1 MARIAAPGPRKT
13 SPSPLQ
19 PPWTPGPARY
29 GVGVRHNV
37 TVPMSDGVVL
47 RADIHYPTEP
57 TTGEPA
63 AGPFPVL
70 VSITP
75 YGKKAPPP
83 AAQIGGGATPY
94 LIKRGYIEV
103 MVDVRGTGASGGS
116 FEMFG
121 PKQAQDGVDLVAVG
135 VDAAERERTRRHV
148 RHLLPGRNQLFTAAA
163 VGPDSPLK
171 AIFPVMAANDFYRD
185 AAAMGGVPHMRA
197 VQGYGSTYRLLN
209 IVNPSLEYLTR
220 GDHERPAREVWPR
233 CASADATN
241 AITSARSSPTPPT
254 AATPPSTD
262 PSGTPAARPRPPA
275 HRRQRRGG
283 LPRRRLARRLPAWCA
298 AQLRRTAERLR
309 GTARRPRRWRPDR
322 PTSDRIRLLMGPWYH
337 VSDFDGLH
345 LNALQLRWFDHWLKD
360 DSTAAVSSDRRLRSR
375 PSGAHDGS
383 TPANIP
389 LPEATPTR
397 FYLSPAGR
405 LSADAAPDDS
415 EATLL
420 YTPRGPIAGRS
431 LEQWSLGMTSFIAS
445 QRGRRIRYDLDNRR
459 LQRAALTYTTEP
471 FTSPRLLAGP
481 ITLTVHATA
490 TTTETLWVA
499 HLDDVFPDGTS
510 RPLTQG
516 ALLGSLRAL
525 DPARTWS
532 LPDGTVLH
540 PHHISTRAAAQ
551 PVVPGELTR
560 YDVEI
565 FPTAALIESDHRL
578 RLTLTTYDFPHLVPT
593 KPARRALAGG
603 RYQLR
608 QGGTTPSYLVV
619 PLADVPLNRADD
631 SIAAG

>member
-121 PKQAQDGVDLVAVG
+121 PKQAQDGADMVAWALTLPNANGRVG
-135 VDAAERERTRRHV
+135 MFGISYLGA
-148 RHLLPGRNQLFTAAA
+148 NQLFVAAA
-163 VGPDSPLK
+163 VGPNSPLK

-185 AAAMGGVPHMRA
+185 VATMGGVPHMRA

-220 GDHERPAREVWPR
+220 GDHERPRAGGLAAVRQR
-233 CASADATN
+233 GRDQRHYFGTLTADAAN
-241 AITSARSSPTPPT
+241 GGDT
-254 AATPPSTD
+254 AFDGPFWD
-262 PSGTPAARPRPPA
+262 N
-275 HRRQRRGG
+275 
-283 LPRRRLARRLPAWCA
+283 L
-298 AQLRRTAERLR
+298 
-309 GTARRPRRWRPDR
+309 RPDPVLSRIVDNGVAVFLVGGWHDAFQRGAPLNYAALQNAFAGR
-322 PTSDRIRLLMGPWYH
+322 PATSPMAPGQATSDRIQLLMGPWYH
-337 VSDFDGLH
+337 VSDFGGLH

-360 DSTAAVSSDRRLRSR
+360 DSTAAVSSPPLTFQAIGSSR
-375 PSGAHDGS
+375 WFH
-383 TPANIP
+383 ANEYP
-389 LPEATPTR
+389 LPEAKPTR

-405 LSADAAPDDS
+405 LSADATPDDS

-431 LEQWSLGMTSFIAS
+431 LEQWSLGMPSFVAS

-532 LPDGTVLH
+532 LPDGVVLH
-540 PHHISTRAAAQ
+540 PHHLSTRAAAQ

-565 FPTAALIESDHRL
+565 FATAALIESDHRL

-593 KPARRALAGG
+593 KAARRALAGG